1 MTMVVGF
8 APDGRG
14 HAVLHLAAML
24 ARSGGEELVVCAV
37 VPAQWPPSP
46 AKVDAEYQQYLVGAA
61 ENALSRARGRLPADV
76 PASFEVVHARSA
88 PAGLLEVASR
98 VDASLIVVG
107 SAAEGGSGLVAVG
120 STSARLLHSSHVPIA
135 LAPRGFRVGTA
146 ARVTRVT
153 AAYGASD
160 DDLVVAAAGVAARVG
175 ASLRIASFAVHPR
188 APYTVAVGTEADEAM
203 THDWAEEISG
213 RARAVLDEV
222 AGLPFSPRDC
232 DAVVGYG
239 EDWGEALE
247 DIEWTDGDVLVVGS
261 SSIGPLA
268 RVFLGSR
275 ATKIIRHSP
284 VPVVVVPRGRAAEL
298 AEAAEAAEVNRRG
311 AEQSPSE
318 PRG

>member
-24 ARSGGEELVVCAV
+24 ARSGGEDLVVCAV
-37 VPAQWPPSP
+37 VPPQWPPSP
-46 AKVDAEYQQYLVGAA
+46 ARVDAEYRAALDGAA

-76 PASFEVVHARSA
+76 PASYRVEHARSA
-88 PAGLLEVASR
+88 PAGLLDVAEQ

-107 SAAEGGSGLVAVG
+107 SATDGGSGLVSVG
-120 STSARLLHSSHVPIA
+120 SVSSRLLHSAHIPVAI
-135 LAPRGFRVGTA
+135 APRGFRVA
-146 ARVTRVT
+146 PDARVERVT
-153 AAYGASD
+153 AAYGGSD

-188 APYTVAVGTEADEAM
+188 APYTAGVGREGDEAM
-203 THDWAEEISG
+203 VAQWVEEIGQRGSAAL
-213 RARAVLDEV
+213 REV
-222 AGLPFSPRDC
+222 SHLPRVPREC
-232 DAVVGYG
+232 QAVVGRG

-247 DIEWTDGDVLVVGS
+247 DIEWLPGDVLVVGS

-275 ATKIIRHSP
+275 ATKIVRNSP
-284 VPVVVVPRGRAAEL
+284 VPVAVVPRGRAAEL
-298 AEAAEAAEVNRRG
+298 ADEAATADDLRRPTAAG
-311 AEQSPSE
+311 
-318 PRG
+318 